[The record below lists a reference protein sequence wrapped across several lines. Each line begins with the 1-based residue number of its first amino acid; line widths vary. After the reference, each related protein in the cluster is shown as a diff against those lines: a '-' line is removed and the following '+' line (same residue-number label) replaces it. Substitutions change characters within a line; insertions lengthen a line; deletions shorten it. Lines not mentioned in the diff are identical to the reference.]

1 MAKKPIKLQKNA
13 LSGSQKDLSVRKKGS
28 SLKGKKIALAI
39 AGGIGAT
46 EAVKIAREIRRQGG
60 SVKAFMSPQARRFI
74 TPLSVEWAT
83 LQKPVLRAGPQVEY
97 LEAFDVVLV
106 TPATLHTL
114 SKSALALS
122 DNVVDLVIAN
132 QLGSKGKVMMV
143 LAMNSQLWTHPLVE
157 TYQKTLES
165 WGVRFFPGEE
175 EEDRLKVP
183 EAKALVE
190 WLIGQMK

>member
-1 MAKKPIKLQKNA
+1 MAKKPIKLKKNV
-13 LSGSQKDLSVRKKGS
+13 LSGSQKDLSVQKKGVA
-28 SLKGKKIALAI
+28 LQGKRIALAI

-74 TPLSVEWAT
+74 TPLSLEWAT
-83 LQKPVLRAGPQVEY
+83 LEKPVLKAGPKVEY
-97 LEAFDVVLV
+97 LEKFDLVLV

-132 QLGSKGKVMMV
+132 QLGSKGLVLMV
-143 LAMNSQLWTHPLVE
+143 LAMNTQLWSHPLVE
-157 TYQKTLES
+157 NYQKTLES

-183 EAKALVE
+183 EAKTLVE
-190 WLIGQMK
+190 WLVGQID